1 MNDSP
6 TPPDFDRDS
15 ARILLRQ
22 LAEAGVHIG
31 TSSWKYPG
39 WMGQL
44 YTHDRYLYRG
54 RFAQSR
60 FDRLCLKEFAETFT
74 TVGVDASYYR
84 FPDDRFLGDLAG
96 QVPEG
101 FRFSFKVTDE
111 ITVKRFTRLPRFGD
125 RAGQSNP
132 NFLNADL
139 FASAF
144 LAPLEPYRSK
154 VGVLMFE
161 FSRFHPTDFA
171 RGREFADALGAF
183 LEKLPGGWRYG
194 VEIRN
199 TGFLH
204 PDYFAMLAGHGV
216 AHVFNSW
223 EAMPSL
229 ADQLAL
235 PGAFTSPDHTAAR
248 LLLRP
253 GRAYEEAVA
262 RFQPYDR
269 IQDPY
274 PEGRAAMAQLLGRIA
289 KRDAG
294 VPRVVYVYVNN
305 RFEGNALQT
314 IAALLGGIALDS
326 IATPTPRPTAS

>member
-1 MNDSP
+1 MP
-6 TPPDFDRDS
+6 FDPDS
-15 ARILLRQ
+15 AGDQLRK
-22 LAEAGVHIG
+22 LALAGVHIG

-39 WMGQL
+39 WIGQL
-44 YTHDRYLYRG
+44 YSEERYRYRG
-54 RFAQSR
+54 RLSQTR
-60 FDRLCLKEFAETFT
+60 FERQCLSEYARTFT

-84 FPDDRFLGDLAG
+84 FPEDHFLADLAS
-96 QVPEG
+96 QAPED

-125 RAGQSNP
+125 RAGQPNA

-161 FSRFHPTDFA
+161 FSRFYPTDFA
-171 RGREFADALGAF
+171 RGREFAEALETF
-183 LEKLPGGWRYG
+183 LSKLPGGWRYG

-199 TGFLH
+199 AAFLH
-204 PDYFAMLAGHGV
+204 PDYFAMLGRHGV

-223 EAMPSL
+223 ESMPSL
-229 ADQLAL
+229 PEQLAL
-235 PGAFTSPDHTAAR
+235 PGAFASPDHTVAR

-253 GRAYEEAVA
+253 GRSYDEAVT

-274 PEGRAAMAQLLGRIA
+274 PEGRAAVAQLLGRIA
-289 KRDAG
+289 KRDGG
-294 VPRVVYVYVNN
+294 VPRVVFVYVNN
-305 RFEGNALQT
+305 RFEGNALQS
-314 IAALLGGIALDS
+314 IAALLGVIDPGGSASLPHLPQGQPD
-326 IATPTPRPTAS
+326 PT